1 MLKNKYLTIPQLAEL
16 LGISR
21 IAVYKKVKK
30 GQIRATKIGRTYVI
44 SDEQITSVLG
54 QKLSA
59 AKKRRVEAAVRKT
72 VREYGQLLK
81 LLGRE

>member
-1 MLKNKYLTIPQLAEL
+1 MKSEKYISIPELAHM

-30 GQIRATKIGRTYVI
+30 GQIKAAKIGRNFAIPRKYVSNI
-44 SDEQITSVLG
+44 LG
-54 QKLSA
+54 KSLNEEDKNRINKA
-59 AKKRRVEAAVRKT
+59 IKRT
-72 VREYGQLLK
+72 VIEYGEVLK